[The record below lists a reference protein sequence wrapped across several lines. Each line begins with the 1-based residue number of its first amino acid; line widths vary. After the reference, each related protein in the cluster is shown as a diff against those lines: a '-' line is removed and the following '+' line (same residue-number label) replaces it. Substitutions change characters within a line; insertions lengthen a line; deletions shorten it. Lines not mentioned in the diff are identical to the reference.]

1 MKKKLALLLYRYF
14 PYGGLQK
21 DFLGVS
27 KELVGRGHELRVYTR
42 SWEGDVPE
50 NIDVVELGEKGLS
63 NFSKNKN
70 FVSNI
75 TDSLKDYAPD
85 IVFGFN
91 KMPGLDLYFAS
102 DTCFAKQSL
111 NKHYLLKFT
120 RRFRQSMAFEREVFS
135 QNSKTKIF
143 LLNDKQYQDFQDL
156 YSTQSER
163 LTIVPPGIE
172 KNWNEKKSINVHEL
186 WNLPP
191 NEKIILFVGSDFSRK
206 GLDRAI
212 LGMSYLSEQN
222 LSATLFVI
230 GDDSEGPYKKIIQEQ
245 SLEEKI
251 IFLGPREDVASFM
264 KSSHLLVHPA
274 REEAAGNIIIEA
286 LVSGLPCL
294 VSSEVGFST
303 EVLKYKS
310 GVVVEGEFSQEKFN
324 SLLEENLSEAKLIS
338 IKEILEPL
346 AYNSYFYS
354 RFSFV
359 ADFIE
364 EYSDAKA

>member
-21 DFLGVS
+21 DFLGIS
-27 KELVGRGHELRVYTR
+27 TELVTRGHIIKVFTR
-42 SWEGDVPE
+42 SWEGNIPEDMDV
-50 NIDVVELGEKGLS
+50 IQLGEKGLS

-70 FVSNI
+70 YVSEAMKSVKNF
-75 TDSLKDYAPD
+75 TPD
-85 IVFGFN
+85 IIFGFN
-91 KMPGLDLYFAS
+91 KMPGLDLYFAA

-111 NKHYLLKFT
+111 NKNPMQRYT
-120 RRFRQSMAFEREVFS
+120 RRFRQSMAFEKEVFS
-135 QNSKTKIF
+135 ENSKSRIL
-143 LLNDKQYQDFQDL
+143 LLNKKQSQDFQDF

-163 LTIVPPGIE
+163 LTIIPPGIE
-172 KNWNEKKSINVHEL
+172 KNWIEQESINIYEL
-186 WNLPP
+186 LNLPR

-212 LGMSYLSEQN
+212 LGISHLSKQN
-222 LSATLFVI
+222 ISATLLVI
-230 GDDSEGPYKKIIQEQ
+230 GDDNQDKYKKMIKQL
-245 SLEEKI
+245 SLEDKV
-251 IFLGPREDVASFM
+251 IFLGPRKDVASFM
-264 KSSHLLVHPA
+264 KSSNLLVHPA

-310 GVVVEGEFSQEKFN
+310 GVVVQGEFIQEKFN
-324 SLLEENLSEAKLIS
+324 SLLEENLSEAKLIY
-338 IKEILEPL
+338 IKEILKPL
-346 AYNSYFYS
+346 AKNNYFYS

-364 EYSDAKA
+364 EVLDAKA